1 MITVE
6 VTEKDILD
14 CIHSLRYSPL
24 EVATARALNVDV
36 DRVEVKNNK
45 IIVWMYDDS
54 DYIAYNYSDEESSL
68 DVDDFANEWA
78 AFIEDESI
86 EEFLSSPFSFTLEE
100 NHDPRTDSRH
110 WAATSFDYSEFA
122 DVDDDFK
129 KKSRNRLT
137 DDDDW
142 I

>member
-45 IIVWMYDDS
+45 VVVWMYDDS
-54 DYIAYNYSDEESSL
+54 DYIAYNYSDEESYL
-68 DVDDFANEWA
+68 DVDDFINEWA

-100 NHDPRTDSRH
+100 NHDPRTESRH
-110 WAATSFDYSEFA
+110 WAASSLDYEQFA
-122 DVDDDFK
+122 DRPSSDK
-129 KKSRNRLT
+129 KNSRFRLT

-142 I
+142 V